1 MKRKICVVSTSRAD
15 YGLLFWL
22 LKEIEKS
29 RFLELSLVLSGSH
42 LEERLGLTYK
52 EIERDFKH
60 FYKVPL
66 GLENDDETAL
76 CLAFSAGVAGFSK
89 VLEQIRPDIMVL
101 LGDRYEMLSAGVAGM
116 LRAVPLAHIHG
127 GESTQGAIDEG
138 IRHALTKMSH
148 IHFCATSLYKKRIIQ
163 LGENPAMV
171 YNVGGLGVENIK
183 RLELLSKKDFENSL
197 GFKLG
202 KKNILVTFHPQNIE
216 KKSAS
221 KQFSQ
226 ILNALDS
233 LKDTHFI
240 FTGANAD
247 NGGKIINEMAQS
259 YCLKNQEKAIFVMSL
274 GQLRYLSAIKHAD
287 IVLGNSSSGISEAP
301 SLKKAT
307 INIGNRQKG
316 RIKAPSIIDVKCDK
330 SAILKAIK
338 KAYSKDFQAKLKSVK
353 NPYGSGFASKKIIKV
368 LENIKLN
375 GILQKKFY
383 DLDAKCIK

>member
-52 EIERDFKH
+52 EVQRDFKH

-89 VLEQIRPDIMVL
+89 VLEQVRPDIMVL
-101 LGDRYEMLSAGVAGM
+101 LGDRYEMLSAGIAGM

-148 IHFCATSLYKKRIIQ
+148 IHFCATSLYKRRIIQ
-163 LGENPAMV
+163 LGENPARV

-202 KKNILVTFHPQNIE
+202 KKNILVTFHPQTIE

-259 YCLKNQEKAIFVMSL
+259 YYLKNPKKAIFVMSL

-287 IVLGNSSSGISEAP
+287 IVLGNSSSGICEVP

-316 RIKAPSIIDVKCDK
+316 RIKAASIIDTKCDK
-330 SAILKAIK
+330 SKILKAIK

-375 GILQKKFY
+375 GILKKKFY

>member
-52 EIERDFKH
+52 EIERDFNH

-89 VLEQIRPDIMVL
+89 VLEQIKPDIMVL
-101 LGDRYEMLSAGVAGM
+101 LGDRYEMLSAGIAGM

-148 IHFCATSLYKKRIIQ
+148 IHFCATSLYKRRIIQ
-163 LGENPAMV
+163 LGENPARV

-202 KKNILVTFHPQNIE
+202 KKNILVTFHPQTIE

-259 YCLKNQEKAIFVMSL
+259 YCLKNPEKAIFAISL

-316 RIKAPSIIDVKCDK
+316 RIKAPSIIDAKCDK

-353 NPYGSGFASKKIIKV
+353 NPYDSGFASKKIIKV
-368 LENIKLN
+368 LKNIKLN
-375 GILQKKFY
+375 GILKKKFY

>member
-89 VLEQIRPDIMVL
+89 VLEQIKPDIMVL

-116 LRAVPLAHIHG
+116 LSSVPLAHIHG

-148 IHFCATSLYKKRIIQ
+148 IHFCATSLYKRRIIQ
-163 LGENPAMV
+163 LGENPARV

-183 RLELLSKKDFENSL
+183 RLELLGKKDFENSI

-202 KKNILVTFHPQNIE
+202 KKNILVTFHPQTIA

-316 RIKAPSIIDVKCDK
+316 RIKAASIIDTKCDK
-330 SAILKAIK
+330 SKILKAIK

-353 NPYGSGFASKKIIKV
+353 NPYDSGFASKKIIKV

-375 GILQKKFY
+375 GILKKKFY

>member
-29 RFLELSLVLSGSH
+29 RFLELSLLLSGSH
-42 LEERLGLTYK
+42 LEERFGLTYK
-52 EIERDFKH
+52 EVQRDFKH

-66 GLENDDETAL
+66 GLENDDKTAL

-89 VLEQIRPDIMVL
+89 VLEQIKPDIMVL

-116 LRAVPLAHIHG
+116 LRAIPLAHIHG

-148 IHFCATSLYKKRIIQ
+148 IHFCATSLYKRRIIQ
-163 LGENPAMV
+163 LGENPARV

-202 KKNILVTFHPQNIE
+202 KKNILVTFHPQTIE

-259 YCLKNQEKAIFVMSL
+259 YCLKNPKKAIFAISL

-316 RIKAPSIIDVKCDK
+316 RIK
-330 SAILKAIK
+330 
-338 KAYSKDFQAKLKSVK
+338 
-353 NPYGSGFASKKIIKV
+353 
-368 LENIKLN
+368 
-375 GILQKKFY
+375 
-383 DLDAKCIK
+383 

>member
-52 EIERDFKH
+52 EVQRDFKH

-89 VLEQIRPDIMVL
+89 VLEQIKPDIMVL
-101 LGDRYEMLSAGVAGM
+101 LGDRYEMLSAGIAGM

-148 IHFCATSLYKKRIIQ
+148 IHFCATSLYKRRIIQ
-163 LGENPAMV
+163 LGENPARV

-197 GFKLG
+197 GFRLG
-202 KKNILVTFHPQNIE
+202 KKNILVTFHPQTIE

-259 YCLKNQEKAIFVMSL
+259 YCFKNPEKAIFAISL

-316 RIKAPSIIDVKCDK
+316 RIKAPSIIDAKCDK

-375 GILQKKFY
+375 GILKKKFY

>member
-15 YGLLFWL
+15 YGLFFWL

-202 KKNILVTFHPQNIE
+202 KKNILVTFHPQTIE

-221 KQFSQ
+221 KEFSQ

-330 SAILKAIK
+330 SKILKAIK

-383 DLDAKCIK
+383 DLDTKCIK

>member
-52 EIERDFKH
+52 EVQRDFKH

-89 VLEQIRPDIMVL
+89 VLEQIKPDIMVL
-101 LGDRYEMLSAGVAGM
+101 LGDRYEMLSAGIAGM
-116 LRAVPLAHIHG
+116 LRAIPLAHIHG

-148 IHFCATSLYKKRIIQ
+148 IHFCATSLYKRRIIQ
-163 LGENPAMV
+163 LGENPARV

-202 KKNILVTFHPQNIE
+202 KKNILVTFHPQTIE

-247 NGGKIINEMAQS
+247 NGGKIINEMAQN
-259 YCLKNQEKAIFVMSL
+259 YCLKNPKKAIFAISL

-316 RIKAPSIIDVKCDK
+316 RIKAPSIIDTKCDK
-330 SAILKAIK
+330 SKILKAIK

-375 GILQKKFY
+375 GILKKKFY

>member
-89 VLEQIRPDIMVL
+89 VLEQIKPDIMVL
-101 LGDRYEMLSAGVAGM
+101 LGDRYEMLSAGIAGM

-148 IHFCATSLYKKRIIQ
+148 IHFCATSLYKRRIIQ
-163 LGENPAMV
+163 LGENPARV

-183 RLELLSKKDFENSL
+183 RLELLGKKDFENSL

-202 KKNILVTFHPQNIE
+202 KKNILVTFHPQTIE

-259 YCLKNQEKAIFVMSL
+259 YCFKNPEKAIFAISL

-316 RIKAPSIIDVKCDK
+316 RIKAASIIDTKCDK
-330 SAILKAIK
+330 SKILKAIK

-375 GILQKKFY
+375 GILKKKFY

>member
-29 RFLELSLVLSGSH
+29 RFLELSLLLSGSH
-42 LEERLGLTYK
+42 LEERFGLTYK
-52 EIERDFKH
+52 EIQRDFKH

-89 VLEQIRPDIMVL
+89 VLEQIKPDIMVL
-101 LGDRYEMLSAGVAGM
+101 LGDRYEMLSAGIAGM
-116 LRAVPLAHIHG
+116 LSSVPLAHIHG

-148 IHFCATSLYKKRIIQ
+148 IHFCATSLYKRRIIQ
-163 LGENPAMV
+163 LGENPARV

-183 RLELLSKKDFENSL
+183 RLELLGKKDFENSL

-202 KKNILVTFHPQNIE
+202 KKNILVTFHPQTIE

-259 YCLKNQEKAIFVMSL
+259 YCLKNPEKAIFAISL

-316 RIKAPSIIDVKCDK
+316 RIKAASIIDAKCDK
-330 SAILKAIK
+330 SKILKAIK

-353 NPYGSGFASKKIIKV
+353 NPYDSGFASKKIIKV

-375 GILQKKFY
+375 GILKKKFY

>member
-89 VLEQIRPDIMVL
+89 VLEQIKPNIMVL
-101 LGDRYEMLSAGVAGM
+101 LGDRYEMLSAGIAGM
-116 LRAVPLAHIHG
+116 LRAVPIAHIHG

-148 IHFCATSLYKKRIIQ
+148 IHFCATSLYKRRIIQ
-163 LGENPAMV
+163 LGENPARV

-202 KKNILVTFHPQNIE
+202 KKNILVTFHPQTIE

-221 KQFSQ
+221 KEFSQ

-316 RIKAPSIIDVKCDK
+316 RIKAPSIIDTKCDK

-353 NPYGSGFASKKIIKV
+353 NPYDSGFASKKIIKV

-375 GILQKKFY
+375 GILKKKFY

>member
-42 LEERLGLTYK
+42 LEQRLGLTYK

-89 VLEQIRPDIMVL
+89 VLEQIKPDIMVL
-101 LGDRYEMLSAGVAGM
+101 LGDRYEMLSAGIAGM

-148 IHFCATSLYKKRIIQ
+148 IHFCATSLYKRRIIQ
-163 LGENPAMV
+163 LGENPARV

-183 RLELLSKKDFENSL
+183 RLELLGKKDFENSL

-202 KKNILVTFHPQNIE
+202 KKNILVTFHPQTIE

-247 NGGKIINEMAQS
+247 NGGKIINEMAQN
-259 YCLKNQEKAIFVMSL
+259 YCLKNPKKAIFAISL

-316 RIKAPSIIDVKCDK
+316 RIKAPSIIDAKCDK
-330 SAILKAIK
+330 SKILKAIK

-375 GILQKKFY
+375 GILKKKFY

>member
-29 RFLELSLVLSGSH
+29 RFLELSLLLSGSH

-66 GLENDDETAL
+66 GLENDNETAL

-89 VLEQIRPDIMVL
+89 VLEQIKPDIMVL

-148 IHFCATSLYKKRIIQ
+148 IHFCATSLYKRRIIQ
-163 LGENPAMV
+163 LGENPARV

-202 KKNILVTFHPQNIE
+202 KKNILVTFHPQTVAKN
-216 KKSAS
+216 SAS

-259 YCLKNQEKAIFVMSL
+259 YCLKNPKKAIFAISL
-274 GQLRYLSAIKHAD
+274 GRLRYLSAIKHAD

-316 RIKAPSIIDVKCDK
+316 RIKAPSIIDAKCDK

-353 NPYGSGFASKKIIKV
+353 NPYDSGFASKKIIKV

-375 GILQKKFY
+375 GILKKKFY

>member
-89 VLEQIRPDIMVL
+89 VLEQIKPDIMVL

-163 LGENPAMV
+163 LGENPARV
-171 YNVGGLGVENIK
+171 YNVGGLGIENIK
-183 RLELLSKKDFENSL
+183 RLELLGKKDFENSL

-202 KKNILVTFHPQNIE
+202 KKNILVTFHPQTIE

-221 KQFSQ
+221 KEFSQ

-316 RIKAPSIIDVKCDK
+316 RIKAPSIIDTKCDK
-330 SAILKAIK
+330 SKILKAIK

-375 GILQKKFY
+375 GILKKKFY

>member
-89 VLEQIRPDIMVL
+89 VLEQIKPDIMVL
-101 LGDRYEMLSAGVAGM
+101 LGDRYEMLSAGIAGM

-163 LGENPAMV
+163 LGENPARV

-183 RLELLSKKDFENSL
+183 RLELLGKKDFENSL

-202 KKNILVTFHPQNIE
+202 KKNILVTFHPQTIE

-330 SAILKAIK
+330 SKILKAIK

-375 GILQKKFY
+375 GILKKKFY

>member
-29 RFLELSLVLSGSH
+29 RFLELSLLLSGSH
-42 LEERLGLTYK
+42 LEERFGLTYK
-52 EIERDFKH
+52 EVQRDFKH

-89 VLEQIRPDIMVL
+89 VLEQIKPDIMVL

-116 LRAVPLAHIHG
+116 LSSVPLAHIHG

-148 IHFCATSLYKKRIIQ
+148 IHFCATSLYKRRIIQ
-163 LGENPAMV
+163 LGENPARV

-202 KKNILVTFHPQNIE
+202 KKNILVTFHPQTIE

-259 YCLKNQEKAIFVMSL
+259 YCFKNPEKAIFAISL

-287 IVLGNSSSGISEAP
+287 IVLGNSSSGICEAP

-316 RIKAPSIIDVKCDK
+316 RIKAASIIDAKCDK
-330 SAILKAIK
+330 SKILKAIK

-353 NPYGSGFASKKIIKV
+353 NPYDSGFASKKIIKV

-375 GILQKKFY
+375 GILKKKFY

>member
-52 EIERDFKH
+52 EVQRDFKH

-89 VLEQIRPDIMVL
+89 VLEQTQPDIMVL
-101 LGDRYEMLSAGVAGM
+101 LGDRYEMLSAGIAGM

-148 IHFCATSLYKKRIIQ
+148 IHFCATSLYKRRIIQ
-163 LGENPAMV
+163 LGENPARV

-202 KKNILVTFHPQNIE
+202 KKNILVTFHPQTIE

-259 YCLKNQEKAIFVMSL
+259 YCLKNPEKAIFAISL

-316 RIKAPSIIDVKCDK
+316 RIKAASIIDAKCDK

-375 GILQKKFY
+375 GILKKKFY

>member
-29 RFLELSLVLSGSH
+29 RFLELSLVLTGSH

-89 VLEQIRPDIMVL
+89 VLEQIKPDIMVL
-101 LGDRYEMLSAGVAGM
+101 LGDRYEMLSAGIAGM
-116 LRAVPLAHIHG
+116 LRAVSLAHIHG
-127 GESTQGAIDEG
+127 GESTQGAIDEE

-148 IHFCATSLYKKRIIQ
+148 IHFCATSLYKRRIIQ
-163 LGENPAMV
+163 LGENPARV

-183 RLELLSKKDFENSL
+183 RLELLSKKDFENSI

-202 KKNILVTFHPQNIE
+202 KKNILVTFHPQTIE

-221 KQFSQ
+221 KEFSQ

-316 RIKAPSIIDVKCDK
+316 RIKAASIIDTKCDK
-330 SAILKAIK
+330 SKILKAIK
-338 KAYSKDFQAKLKSVK
+338 KAYSKDFKAKLKSVK
-353 NPYGSGFASKKIIKV
+353 NPYDAGFASKKIIKV

-375 GILQKKFY
+375 GILKKKFY

>member
-89 VLEQIRPDIMVL
+89 VLEQIKPDIMVL
-101 LGDRYEMLSAGVAGM
+101 LGDRYEMLSAGIAGM
-116 LRAVPLAHIHG
+116 LRAVPIAHIHG

-148 IHFCATSLYKKRIIQ
+148 IHFCATSLYKRRIIQ
-163 LGENPAMV
+163 LGENPARV

-202 KKNILVTFHPQNIE
+202 KKNILVTFHPQTIE

-247 NGGKIINEMAQS
+247 NGGKIINEMAQN
-259 YCLKNQEKAIFVMSL
+259 YCLKNPKKAIFAISL

-316 RIKAPSIIDVKCDK
+316 RIKAPSIIDTKCDK

-353 NPYGSGFASKKIIKV
+353 NPYDSGFASKKIIKV

-375 GILQKKFY
+375 GILKKKFY

>member
-52 EIERDFKH
+52 EVQRDFKH

-89 VLEQIRPDIMVL
+89 VLEQIKPDIMVL
-101 LGDRYEMLSAGVAGM
+101 LGDRYEMLSAGIAGM

-148 IHFCATSLYKKRIIQ
+148 IHFCATSLYKRRIIQ
-163 LGENPAMV
+163 LGENPARV

-202 KKNILVTFHPQNIE
+202 KKNILVTFHPQTIE

-259 YCLKNQEKAIFVMSL
+259 YCFKNPEKAIFAISL

-287 IVLGNSSSGISEAP
+287 IVLGNSSSGICEAP

-316 RIKAPSIIDVKCDK
+316 RIKAPSIIDAKCDK
-330 SAILKAIK
+330 SKILKAIK

-353 NPYGSGFASKKIIKV
+353 NPYDSGFASKKIIKV

-375 GILQKKFY
+375 GILKKKFY

>member
-29 RFLELSLVLSGSH
+29 RFLELSFLLSGSH
-42 LEERLGLTYK
+42 LEERFGLTYK
-52 EIERDFKH
+52 EVQRDFKH

-89 VLEQIRPDIMVL
+89 VLEQIKPDIMVL
-101 LGDRYEMLSAGVAGM
+101 LGDRYEMLSAGIAGM

-148 IHFCATSLYKKRIIQ
+148 IHFCATSLYKRRIIQ
-163 LGENPAMV
+163 LGENPARV

-183 RLELLSKKDFENSL
+183 RLELLGKKDFENSI

-202 KKNILVTFHPQNIE
+202 KKNILVTFHPQTIE

-316 RIKAPSIIDVKCDK
+316 RIKAASIIDTKCDK
-330 SAILKAIK
+330 SKILKAIK

-353 NPYGSGFASKKIIKV
+353 NPYDSGFASKKIIKV

-375 GILQKKFY
+375 GILKKKFY

>member
-52 EIERDFKH
+52 EIEHDFKH

-76 CLAFSAGVAGFSK
+76 CSAFSAGVAGFSK
-89 VLEQIRPDIMVL
+89 VLEQIKPDIMVL
-101 LGDRYEMLSAGVAGM
+101 LGDRYEMLSAGIAGM

-148 IHFCATSLYKKRIIQ
+148 IHFCATSLYKRRIIQ
-163 LGENPAMV
+163 LGENPARV

-183 RLELLSKKDFENSL
+183 RLELLSKKDFENSI
-197 GFKLG
+197 GFRLG
-202 KKNILVTFHPQNIE
+202 KKNILVTFHPQTIE

-259 YCLKNQEKAIFVMSL
+259 YCLKNPKKTIFAMSL
-274 GQLRYLSAIKHAD
+274 GQLRYLSAIKHAN

-316 RIKAPSIIDVKCDK
+316 RIKAASIIDTKCDK

-375 GILQKKFY
+375 GILKKKFY

>member
-29 RFLELSLVLSGSH
+29 RFLELSLLLSGSH
-42 LEERLGLTYK
+42 LEERFGLTYK
-52 EIERDFKH
+52 EVQRDFKH

-76 CLAFSAGVAGFSK
+76 CSAFSAGVAGFSK
-89 VLEQIRPDIMVL
+89 VLEQIKPDIMVL
-101 LGDRYEMLSAGVAGM
+101 LGDRYEMLSAGIAGM

-148 IHFCATSLYKKRIIQ
+148 IHFCATSLYKRRIIQ
-163 LGENPAMV
+163 LGENPARV

-202 KKNILVTFHPQNIE
+202 KKNILVTFHPQTIE

-259 YCLKNQEKAIFVMSL
+259 YCFKNPEKAIFAISL

-287 IVLGNSSSGISEAP
+287 IVLGNSSSGICEAP

-316 RIKAPSIIDVKCDK
+316 RIKAASIIDTKCDK
-330 SAILKAIK
+330 SKILKAIK

-375 GILQKKFY
+375 GILKKKFY

>member
-29 RFLELSLVLSGSH
+29 RFLELSLLLSGSH
-42 LEERLGLTYK
+42 LEERFGLTYK
-52 EIERDFKH
+52 EVQRDFKH

-89 VLEQIRPDIMVL
+89 VLEQIKPDIMVL
-101 LGDRYEMLSAGVAGM
+101 LGDRYEMLSAGIAGM

-148 IHFCATSLYKKRIIQ
+148 IHFCATSLYKRRIIQ
-163 LGENPAMV
+163 LGENPARV

-202 KKNILVTFHPQNIE
+202 KKNILVTFHPQTIE

-247 NGGKIINEMAQS
+247 NGGKIINEMAQN
-259 YCLKNQEKAIFVMSL
+259 YCLKNPKKAIFAISL

-316 RIKAPSIIDVKCDK
+316 RIKAASIIDAKCDK
-330 SAILKAIK
+330 SKILKAIK

-353 NPYGSGFASKKIIKV
+353 NPYDSGFASKKIIKV

-375 GILQKKFY
+375 GILKKKFY

>member
-89 VLEQIRPDIMVL
+89 VLEQIKPDIMVL

-116 LRAVPLAHIHG
+116 LSSVPLAHIHG

-148 IHFCATSLYKKRIIQ
+148 IHFCATSLYKRRIIQ
-163 LGENPAMV
+163 LGENPARV

-183 RLELLSKKDFENSL
+183 RLELLGKKDFENSL

-202 KKNILVTFHPQNIE
+202 KKNILVTFHPQTIE

-247 NGGKIINEMAQS
+247 NGGKIINEMTQS
-259 YCLKNQEKAIFVMSL
+259 YCLKNPKKAIFAISL

-316 RIKAPSIIDVKCDK
+316 RIKAPSIIDAKCDK
-330 SAILKAIK
+330 SKILKAIK

-353 NPYGSGFASKKIIKV
+353 NPYDSGFASKK
-368 LENIKLN
+368 
-375 GILQKKFY
+375 
-383 DLDAKCIK
+383 

>member
-89 VLEQIRPDIMVL
+89 VLEQIKPDIMVL
-101 LGDRYEMLSAGVAGM
+101 LGDRYEMLSAGIAGM

-163 LGENPAMV
+163 LGENPARV

-183 RLELLSKKDFENSL
+183 RLELLGKKDFENSL

-202 KKNILVTFHPQNIE
+202 KKNILVTFHPQTIE

-259 YCLKNQEKAIFVMSL
+259 YCFKNPEKAIFAISL

-316 RIKAPSIIDVKCDK
+316 RIKAPSIIDAKCDK

-353 NPYGSGFASKKIIKV
+353 NPYDSGFASKKIIKV

-375 GILQKKFY
+375 GILKKKFY

>member
-29 RFLELSLVLSGSH
+29 RFLELSLLLSGSH
-42 LEERLGLTYK
+42 LEERFGLTYK
-52 EIERDFKH
+52 EVQRDFKH

-89 VLEQIRPDIMVL
+89 VLEQIKPDIMVL

-116 LRAVPLAHIHG
+116 LSSVPLAHIHG

-148 IHFCATSLYKKRIIQ
+148 IHFCATSLYKRRIIQ
-163 LGENPAMV
+163 LGENPARV

-183 RLELLSKKDFENSL
+183 RLELLGKKDFENSI

-202 KKNILVTFHPQNIE
+202 KKNILVTFHPQTIE

-221 KQFSQ
+221 KEFSQ

-316 RIKAPSIIDVKCDK
+316 RIKAPSIIDTKCDK
-330 SAILKAIK
+330 SKILKAIK

-353 NPYGSGFASKKIIKV
+353 NPYDSGFASKKIIKV

-383 DLDAKCIK
+383 DLDTKCIK

>member
-52 EIERDFKH
+52 EVQRDFKH

-76 CLAFSAGVAGFSK
+76 CSAFSAGVAGFSK
-89 VLEQIRPDIMVL
+89 VLEQIKPDIMVL
-101 LGDRYEMLSAGVAGM
+101 LGDRYEMLSAGIAGM

-148 IHFCATSLYKKRIIQ
+148 IHFCATSLYKRRIIQ
-163 LGENPAMV
+163 LGENPARV

-197 GFKLG
+197 GFRLG
-202 KKNILVTFHPQNIE
+202 KKNILVTFHPQTIE

-259 YCLKNQEKAIFVMSL
+259 YCFKNPEKAIFAISL

-287 IVLGNSSSGISEAP
+287 IVLGNSSSGICEAP

-316 RIKAPSIIDVKCDK
+316 RIKAPSIIDAKCDK

-375 GILQKKFY
+375 GILKKKFY

>member
-29 RFLELSLVLSGSH
+29 RFLELSLLLSGSH

-52 EIERDFKH
+52 EVQRDFKH

-89 VLEQIRPDIMVL
+89 VLEQIKPDIMVL
-101 LGDRYEMLSAGVAGM
+101 LGDRYEMLSAGIAGM

-148 IHFCATSLYKKRIIQ
+148 IHFCATSLYKRRIIQ
-163 LGENPAMV
+163 LGENPARV

-183 RLELLSKKDFENSL
+183 RLELLGKKDFENSL

-202 KKNILVTFHPQNIE
+202 KKNILVTFHPQTVA
-216 KKSAS
+216 KKSAT

-247 NGGKIINEMAQS
+247 NGGKIINEMAQN
-259 YCLKNQEKAIFVMSL
+259 YCLKNPKKAIFVMSL

-307 INIGNRQKG
+307 INIGKRQKG
-316 RIKAPSIIDVKCDK
+316 RIKAASIIDAKCDK
-330 SAILKAIK
+330 SKILKAIK

-353 NPYGSGFASKKIIKV
+353 NPYDSGFASKKIIKV

-375 GILQKKFY
+375 GILKKKFY

>member
-89 VLEQIRPDIMVL
+89 VLEQIKPDIMVL
-101 LGDRYEMLSAGVAGM
+101 LGDRYEMLSAGIAGM

-127 GESTQGAIDEG
+127 GESTQGAIDEE

-148 IHFCATSLYKKRIIQ
+148 IHFCATSLYKRRIIQ
-163 LGENPAMV
+163 LGENPARV

-183 RLELLSKKDFENSL
+183 RLELLSKKDFENSI

-202 KKNILVTFHPQNIE
+202 KKNILVTFHPQTIE

-221 KQFSQ
+221 KEFSQ

-330 SAILKAIK
+330 SKILKAIK

>member
-52 EIERDFKH
+52 EVQRDFKH

-89 VLEQIRPDIMVL
+89 VLEQIKPDIMVL
-101 LGDRYEMLSAGVAGM
+101 LGDRYEMLSAGIAGM

-148 IHFCATSLYKKRIIQ
+148 IHFCATSLYKRRIIQ
-163 LGENPAMV
+163 LGENPARV

-183 RLELLSKKDFENSL
+183 RLELLGKKDFENSL

-202 KKNILVTFHPQNIE
+202 KKNILVTFHPQTIE

-259 YCLKNQEKAIFVMSL
+259 YCFKNPEKAIFAISL

-316 RIKAPSIIDVKCDK
+316 RIKAPSIIDTKCDK
-330 SAILKAIK
+330 SKILKAIK

-353 NPYGSGFASKKIIKV
+353 NPYDSGFASKKIIKV

-375 GILQKKFY
+375 GILKKKFY

>member
-22 LKEIEKS
+22 LKEIKKS

-60 FYKVPL
+60 FYKIPL

-89 VLEQIRPDIMVL
+89 VLEQIKPDIMVL
-101 LGDRYEMLSAGVAGM
+101 LGDRYEMLSAGIAGM

-148 IHFCATSLYKKRIIQ
+148 IHFCATSLYKRRIIQ
-163 LGENPAMV
+163 LGENPARV

-183 RLELLSKKDFENSL
+183 RLELLGKKDFENSL

-202 KKNILVTFHPQNIE
+202 KKNILVTFHPQTIE

-259 YCLKNQEKAIFVMSL
+259 YCLKNPEKAIFAISL

-307 INIGNRQKG
+307 INIGKRQKG
-316 RIKAPSIIDVKCDK
+316 RIKAASIIDTKCDK
-330 SAILKAIK
+330 SKILKAIK

-353 NPYGSGFASKKIIKV
+353 NPYDSGFASKKIIKV

-375 GILQKKFY
+375 GILKKKFY

>member
-76 CLAFSAGVAGFSK
+76 CSAFSAGVAGFSK
-89 VLEQIRPDIMVL
+89 VLEQIKPDIMVL

-116 LRAVPLAHIHG
+116 LSSVPLAHIHG

-148 IHFCATSLYKKRIIQ
+148 IHFCATSLYKRRIIQ
-163 LGENPAMV
+163 LGENPARV

-202 KKNILVTFHPQNIE
+202 KKNILVTFHPQTIE

-259 YCLKNQEKAIFVMSL
+259 YCSKNPEKAIFAISL

-316 RIKAPSIIDVKCDK
+316 RIKAPSIIDAKCDK
-330 SAILKAIK
+330 SKILKAIK

-353 NPYGSGFASKKIIKV
+353 NPYDSGFASKKIIKV

-375 GILQKKFY
+375 GILKKKFY

>member
-42 LEERLGLTYK
+42 LEQRLGLTYK

-76 CLAFSAGVAGFSK
+76 CSAFSAGVAGFSK
-89 VLEQIRPDIMVL
+89 VLEQIKPDIMVL
-101 LGDRYEMLSAGVAGM
+101 LGDRYEMLSAGIAGM
-116 LRAVPLAHIHG
+116 LSSVPLAHIHG

-148 IHFCATSLYKKRIIQ
+148 IHFCATSLYKRRIIQ
-163 LGENPAMV
+163 LGENPARV

-202 KKNILVTFHPQNIE
+202 KKNILVTFHPQTIE

-247 NGGKIINEMAQS
+247 NGGKIINEMAQN
-259 YCLKNQEKAIFVMSL
+259 YCLKNPKKAIFAISL

-316 RIKAPSIIDVKCDK
+316 RIKAASIIDTKCDK

-375 GILQKKFY
+375 GILKKKFY

>member
-29 RFLELSLVLSGSH
+29 RFLELSLLLSGSH

-52 EIERDFKH
+52 EVQRDFKH

-89 VLEQIRPDIMVL
+89 VLEQIKPDIMVL

-148 IHFCATSLYKKRIIQ
+148 IHFCATSLYKRRIIQ
-163 LGENPAMV
+163 LGENPARV

-202 KKNILVTFHPQNIE
+202 KKNILVTFHPQTIE

-247 NGGKIINEMAQS
+247 NGGKIINEMTQS
-259 YCLKNQEKAIFVMSL
+259 YCLKNPKKAIFAISL

-316 RIKAPSIIDVKCDK
+316 RIKAASIIDTKCDK
-330 SAILKAIK
+330 SKILKAIK

-353 NPYGSGFASKKIIKV
+353 NPYDSGFASKKIIKV

-375 GILQKKFY
+375 GILKKKFY

>member
-29 RFLELSLVLSGSH
+29 RFLELSLVLSGAH
-42 LEERLGLTYK
+42 LEERFGLTYK

-89 VLEQIRPDIMVL
+89 VLEQIKPDIMVL
-101 LGDRYEMLSAGVAGM
+101 LGDRYEMLSAGIAGM
-116 LRAVPLAHIHG
+116 LRAIPLAHIHG

-148 IHFCATSLYKKRIIQ
+148 IHFCATSLYKRRIIQ
-163 LGENPAMV
+163 LGENSARV

-183 RLELLSKKDFENSL
+183 RLELLGKKDFENSL

-202 KKNILVTFHPQNIE
+202 KKNILVTFHPQTIAKN
-216 KKSAS
+216 SAS

-259 YCLKNQEKAIFVMSL
+259 YCLKNPEKAIFAISL

-316 RIKAPSIIDVKCDK
+316 RIKAASIIDTKCDK

-375 GILQKKFY
+375 GILKKKFY

>member
-29 RFLELSLVLSGSH
+29 RFLELSLVLSGAH
-42 LEERLGLTYK
+42 LEERFGLTYK

-89 VLEQIRPDIMVL
+89 VLEQIKPDIMVL
-101 LGDRYEMLSAGVAGM
+101 LGDRYEMLSAGIAGM

-163 LGENPAMV
+163 LGENPARV

-183 RLELLSKKDFENSL
+183 RLELLGKKDFENSI

-202 KKNILVTFHPQNIE
+202 KKNILVTFHPQTIE

-316 RIKAPSIIDVKCDK
+316 RIKAASIIDTKCDK
-330 SAILKAIK
+330 SKILKAIK

-353 NPYGSGFASKKIIKV
+353 NPYDSGFASKKIIKV

-375 GILQKKFY
+375 GILKKKFY